1 MSATTLQSVNV
12 VLAID
17 NAERRTHRPCLE
29 AASIAFRLEAR
40 IDRDADIFR
49 VCHYGMQVQK
59 GIEVWLG
66 GFESKCECKSTA
78 GQVERLYML
87 VSM

>member
-1 MSATTLQSVNV
+1 MSATQFSECVYSELVTFALASLDFWY
-12 VLAID
+12 VLHDLRFMSA
-17 NAERRTHRPCLE
+17 ATRPCLE

-49 VCHYGMQVQK
+49 VCHYGIQVQK

-66 GFESKCECKSTA
+66 GF
-78 GQVERLYML
+78 
-87 VSM
+87 